1 LLDIVTRIG
10 ARLRGRLGITGLSPA
25 EAATVE
31 ASIPSN
37 PAAVRLYA
45 EGLDKLR
52 LFDAQ
57 AARALLDQ
65 AVASDPTHPLAHSA
79 LALAWSSL
87 GYDERARQS
96 ARRAYELSGS
106 LAREDRMWVE
116 GRYHEAMNE
125 HGEAIKTYQ
134 ALYGFFPDNLEY
146 GLQLATAETAAGKGK
161 EALETIDSLRR
172 LPMPMKNDLRIDRAE
187 AVAASALS
195 DFKRQQAAAARAVAK
210 GREQGARLLV
220 ASALLS
226 EGNAWQELGETPRP
240 SRQQKR
246 PDGFTR
252 RLETAAARAARS
264 ARRAS
269 PSGRK
274 AIWLAHDRCTN
285 AASWLRARSATAATP
300 QGS

>member
-1 LLDIVTRIG
+1 LLSVAETGGENELLDIVTRIG
-10 ARLRGRLGITGLSPA
+10 ARLRGRLGITGRSPA
-25 EAATVE
+25 EAANVQ
-31 ASIPSN
+31 ASISSN
-37 PAAVRLYA
+37 PAAVRLYV

-65 AVASDPTHPLAHSA
+65 AVASDPARPLAHSA

-87 GYDERARQS
+87 GYDGPARQS

-106 LAREDRMWVE
+106 LAREDRLWVE

-125 HGEAIKTYQ
+125 HNEAIKTYQ

-146 GLQLATAETAAGKGK
+146 GLQLATAQTAAGKGK
-161 EALETIDSLRR
+161 DALETIDSLRR
-172 LPMPMKNDLRIDRAE
+172 LPAPMKNDLRIDRAE

-210 GREQGARLLV
+210 GRAQGAR
-220 ASALLS
+220 ARCCRKQTRGRSW
-226 EGNAWQELGETPRP
+226 EKHPGP

-246 PDGFTR
+246 PDRFTL

-264 ARRAS
+264 APQAS
-269 PSGRK
+269 LSGRS
-274 AIWLAHDRCTN
+274 AI
-285 AASWLRARSATAATP
+285 
-300 QGS
+300 